1 MNRFSRL
8 SALWASFYSRDLYRD
23 VATRWKGVGL
33 LYLALLLALCWLPSA
48 ARWYMGLRQFAAAAT
63 PVIVSRL
70 PTIAIEGGVMT
81 ANPAGRHVIPLE
93 LGRNASDK
101 MQVVID
107 DSIDSAPNEAATDT
121 FVLTRHEIGAI
132 RPSRSERRIWT
143 LTPAADRKVTPEE
156 VGAFI
161 NALALW
167 VPPIGYAG
175 AFVGSLAFRLL
186 QALLYGAMAMAY
198 ARTRRVTLDYAAA
211 VRLAAVAVT
220 PVVVIRTLLWFGPW
234 PEPSWF
240 VRWPVAFLA
249 TLAFIA
255 FGVRAAASSSTGEA
269 DTMGGPSI

>member
-1 MNRFSRL
+1 MNRFSRF

-23 VATRWKGVGL
+23 VATRWTGVGL

-48 ARWYMGLRQFAAAAT
+48 ARWGMGLRQFAAAAT
-63 PVIVSRL
+63 PAIVSQF
-70 PTIAIEGGVMT
+70 PAIAIEGGVMT

-93 LGRNASDK
+93 LGRSASDK

-107 DSIDSAPNEAATDT
+107 DSIDSAPNEATTDT
-121 FVLTRHEIGAI
+121 FVLTRREIGAI

-161 NALALW
+161 NSLALW

-186 QALLYGAMAMAY
+186 QALLYGAVAMVY
-198 ARTRRVTLDYAAA
+198 ARTRRVTLDYTAA
-211 VRLAAVAVT
+211 VRLAAAAVT

-234 PEPSWF
+234 PEPDWF
-240 VRWPVAFLA
+240 VRWPVALLT
-249 TLAFIA
+249 TLGFIA
-255 FGVRAAASSSTGEA
+255 FGVRAVASSSTGEA
-269 DTMGGPSI
+269 DSHAG